1 MVHLQVL
8 EVLLEVLEGYLEV
21 FQDVEYPQCPEMKE
35 VSVEVLQTNSS
46 LQKEANLP

>member
-1 MVHLQVL
+1 MVHLEVPEVL
-8 EVLLEVLEGYLEV
+8 EILEGYLEV

-35 VSVEVLQTNSS
+35 VLVEVLQTNSS